1 MRRALEPSA
10 SPAADRGGTMFFTYV
25 YRELRRRH
33 RQALLTALGLAVGVA
48 LVVSVTAYAGGVS
61 KAQDEVLQSLYGVGT
76 DITVSQTQKLGEGG
90 PQRFGM
96 QPPDQAQQGKKFSR
110 DALTSSP
117 GQQSISTNKLTA
129 ISGLDGVAAATG
141 SLSLTS
147 LHVTGSFARSGGGS
161 GGATMGGGSAS
172 ASSQAQPQQAPI
184 SVSSFSVSGVD
195 VNDLKLGPLSAA
207 QITSGRS
214 LASTDA
220 NAKVALVTK
229 AYAKQNSL
237 SVGGTKKIGGS
248 EFEIVGIVALPAGST
263 SSDLYISLARAQKLS
278 DNAGKVNQIYV
289 RADSADR
296 IAAVKQEIKQTMP
309 KATVT
314 TSEDLASQ
322 VSGSLSSASSLAD
335 RLGKW
340 LAIVALVAS
349 FAVASLL
356 TVSAVSRRVR
366 EFGTHKA
373 LGWKGRRIVGQVLG
387 ESMVQGIIGAV
398 LGVAL
403 GIAGARLIATFSP
416 DLRAT
421 LGSTAQLPQGAPPG
435 AGDAMKAL
443 GGAAQTVTV
452 HLTAP
457 VSLELVG
464 IAVALALAGALLAG
478 ALGGWRASRLRPAD
492 ALRRVD

>member
-1 MRRALEPSA
+1 
-10 SPAADRGGTMFFTYV
+10 MFFTYV

-48 LVVSVTAYAGGVS
+48 LVVAVTAYAGGVS
-61 KAQDEVLQSLYGVGT
+61 NAQVEVLHSLYGVGT
-76 DITVSQTQKLGEGG
+76 DITVSQTQKFGEGG

-96 QPPDQAQQGKKFSR
+96 QPPGQSQQGKKFTR

-117 GQQSISTNKLTA
+117 GQKSISAAKVTT
-129 ISGLDGVAAATG
+129 ISGLSGVAAATG
-141 SLSLTS
+141 SLSLNS
-147 LHVTGSFARSGGGS
+147 LHVTGSFAHFGSGS
-161 GGATMGGGSAS
+161 GGASSAGASSAGGGGTT
-172 ASSQAQPQQAPI
+172 SQPQPQQAPI
-184 SVSSFSVSGVD
+184 NVSSFSISGVD
-195 VNDLKLGPLSAA
+195 VNNLKLGPMSSG
-207 QITSGRS
+207 QISSGRS
-214 LASTDA
+214 FTTAET

-229 AYAKQNSL
+229 AYAKQHTL
-237 SVGGTKKIGGS
+237 SAGDSVKIKGVK
-248 EFEIVGIVALPAGST
+248 FEVVGIVTLPTGST
-263 SSDLYISLARAQKLS
+263 SSDIYIPLAQAQKLS
-278 DNAGKVNQIYV
+278 DNAGQVNQIYV

-296 IAAVKQEIKQTMP
+296 IAAVKTEIKQIMP

-314 TSEDLASQ
+314 TSSDLASQ

-340 LAIVALVAS
+340 LAVAALIAS

-366 EFGTHKA
+366 EFGTLKA

-387 ESMVQGIIGAV
+387 ESMVQGVVGAV

-403 GIAGARLIATFSP
+403 GVAGARLIAAFSP
-416 DLRAT
+416 DLKAT
-421 LGSTAQLPQGAPPG
+421 LGSTTQLPAGAPPG
-435 AGDAMKAL
+435 MSGAMRAL

-464 IAVALALAGALLAG
+464 IAVGLALAGALVAG